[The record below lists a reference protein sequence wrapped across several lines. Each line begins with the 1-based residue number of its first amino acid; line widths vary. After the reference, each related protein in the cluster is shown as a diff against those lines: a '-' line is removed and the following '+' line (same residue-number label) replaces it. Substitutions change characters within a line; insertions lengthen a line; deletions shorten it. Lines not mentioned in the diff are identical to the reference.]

1 MISLSDSLSE
11 VVREKLHIEGKD
23 NTFLENDLNK
33 ITSISISKNDIEEL
47 KYFSDL
53 EELELVSFPSIDSDD
68 IAKIAAIVPKIK
80 SLKVKEQS
88 ALISLNLSYFKE
100 LENVCLIHNDNLESI
115 AGLNKVKRFTFYD
128 NKDFV
133 NVEQIYNV
141 VLNNRDCHIIL
152 DIIFYM
158 DIARML
164 CENDQDKGIL
174 DRFTWVES
182 VGLRKYIIH
191 EYTTDEIKSLIQ
203 NVTAIVSKY
212 VYVDDGD
219 IERFGILYK
228 WMTSNIE
235 FVNED
240 DPKNENVET
249 VSNMYKVFN
258 YRKGG
263 RLSFAKAFQ
272 LLLSFAGVKSSVVY
286 SLGALES
293 IGYYNG
299 QKVYSLLGTSDYAL
313 LRVSIDERYY
323 YCDIAWDS
331 FVSDYKYFDQL
342 RLFLV
347 SKNELKLRHKFVGE
361 GNIEK
366 SYSYHG
372 DDSDDLIIFA
382 NDRIKDVDDLFN
394 DIERVSPS
402 ILGAELNSSMIKK
415 EISSI
420 KEKME
425 DLETDSDEY
434 KTLKKE
440 LALNEENLEVEQ
452 ADLLRFKNMRDG
464 IINSYS
470 SDLKYHYLK
479 FNLEDKDILRSK
491 LEKYHEMYL
500 ISDYIFD
507 ILLECI
513 KAA

>member
-1 MISLSDSLSE
+1 
-11 VVREKLHIEGKD
+11 
-23 NTFLENDLNK
+23 
-33 ITSISISKNDIEEL
+33 
-47 KYFSDL
+47 
-53 EELELVSFPSIDSDD
+53 
-68 IAKIAAIVPKIK
+68 
-80 SLKVKEQS
+80 
-88 ALISLNLSYFKE
+88 
-100 LENVCLIHNDNLESI
+100 
-115 AGLNKVKRFTFYD
+115 
-128 NKDFV
+128 
-133 NVEQIYNV
+133 
-141 VLNNRDCHIIL
+141 
-152 DIIFYM
+152 
-158 DIARML
+158 ML

-372 DDSDDLIIFA
+372 DDSDD
-382 NDRIKDVDDLFN
+382 
-394 DIERVSPS
+394 
-402 ILGAELNSSMIKK
+402 
-415 EISSI
+415 
-420 KEKME
+420 
-425 DLETDSDEY
+425 
-434 KTLKKE
+434 
-440 LALNEENLEVEQ
+440 
-452 ADLLRFKNMRDG
+452 
-464 IINSYS
+464 
-470 SDLKYHYLK
+470 
-479 FNLEDKDILRSK
+479 
-491 LEKYHEMYL
+491 
-500 ISDYIFD
+500 
-507 ILLECI
+507 
-513 KAA
+513 